1 MFAGIRCRTTS
12 AIRIRVITVVT
23 IRITE
28 VAAGTGTNAMDG
40 MPVIEMVDVMV
51 TDATVAGGATVADVT
66 LAAKVANTVTVV
78 AMIGAA

>member
-28 VAAGTGTNAMDG
+28 VAGTGTNAMDV
-40 MPVIEMVDVMV
+40 MPVIETVDVMV